1 MDASGLVEFVQ
12 QLRLDVEGIADP
24 VLRNVVQ
31 QVFNLVEDVVQHNQR
46 LHEENIRLR
55 DEIARLRELLQKA
68 GVKPPPSKPLAT
80 NPAGNPDAL
89 TNARGSAA
97 SNPADASATSR
108 PASKPSKDLS
118 SEKERRSREP
128 RQTRAD
134 RRSFRP
140 VRVDRD
146 VVCPVDPTTLP
157 PDAVFVGYDDV
168 VVQELVVK
176 TDNVRYRCEIWI
188 SPTRGRFCGS
198 LAPEIKGE
206 FGPRLR
212 TLLVSLK
219 YVAGTSLP
227 RARSLVEHLGIV
239 ISPASVVNILH
250 DAAGRLR
257 PEREAIFQAGLV
269 GTSYQHV
276 DDTSCRVGGEFW
288 HTHVISS
295 PLHASY
301 FTRRGKDRWTAL
313 ELLWG
318 GSPTYRF
325 DELTQQLLRDLRVPK
340 KWRERAAK
348 LPQERE
354 FSEDELMRLLNA
366 WEPPP
371 PAASLAALREAA
383 AIASYRARP
392 DHVPILIGDD
402 AKQWRHLSDD
412 FGLCWVHEGRHYPKL
427 APVVP
432 CHQEQLEAFQ
442 QRYWDFYGELQK
454 YRTAPTAAR
463 AVELRLK
470 FDQLFGTKTGYEA
483 LDQRI
488 AKTLRKKTTLL
499 TVLDHPEIPLHN
511 NPAELDERVAARR
524 RDVSLHCRH
533 AAGADEMDTF
543 TSIVQTAKKLLVNG
557 YEYLYDR
564 LSGMFR
570 MPSLA
575 SLIQQRFAVSPTP
588 PPRAPPQA
596 AASSY
601 LGCATAVRA

>member
-1 MDASGLVEFVQ
+1 MDASELIQFVR

-24 VLRNVVQ
+24 VVRNVVH

-46 LHEENIRLR
+46 LRDENASLR
-55 DEIARLRELLQKA
+55 DLLQKA
-68 GVKPPPSKPLAT
+68 GVKPAPSKPPTT
-80 NPAGNPDAL
+80 NPTGNPDAPS
-89 TNARGSAA
+89 NAAGSAA
-97 SNPADASATSR
+97 SDSAADAPDA
-108 PASKPSKDLS
+108 KPSKDHS

-128 RQTRAD
+128 RQPRAD

-146 VVCPVDPTTLP
+146 VVCPVDSATLP
-157 PDAVFVGYDDV
+157 PDAAFVGYDDV

-176 TDNVRYRCEIWI
+176 TDNVRYRCEIWV

-198 LAPEIKGE
+198 LPPDVQGE

-227 RARSLVEHLGIV
+227 RARSLVEHFGIV
-239 ISPASVVNILH
+239 ISSASVVNILH
-250 DAAGRLR
+250 DAAARLQ
-257 PEREAIFQAGLV
+257 PERAAIFQAGLAA
-269 GTSYQHV
+269 TTHQHV

-288 HTHVISS
+288 HTHVIGS

-301 FTRRGKDRWTAL
+301 FTRRSKDRLTAL
-313 ELLWG
+313 DLLRDG
-318 GSPTYRF
+318 PPSYRF
-325 DELTQQLLRDLRVPK
+325 DGLTQQLLRDLRVPK
-340 KWRERAAK
+340 KWRQRAAE
-348 LPQERE
+348 LPQDRDL
-354 FSEDELMRLLNA
+354 SEDELTTLLKG

-371 PAASLAALREAA
+371 LAGSLAALREAA

-392 DHVPILIGDD
+392 DHVSILIGDD
-402 AKQWRHLSDD
+402 AKQWRHLSDE
-412 FGLCWVHEGRHYPKL
+412 FELCWIHEGRHYPKL
-427 APVVP
+427 SPVVP
-432 CHQEQLEAFQ
+432 CHQQHLEAFRK
-442 QRYWDFYGELQK
+442 RYWDFYGELHK
-454 YRTAPTAAR
+454 YRAAPTPAR
-463 AVELRLK
+463 AAELRLE
-470 FDQLFGTKTGYEA
+470 FDQLFGTKTGYAA

-488 AKTLRKKTTLL
+488 VKTGRKKTTLL

-564 LSGMFR
+564 LSGSFR
-570 MPSLA
+570 LPSLS
-575 SLIQQRFAVSPTP
+575 SLIRQRSEASPTP
-588 PPRAPPQA
+588 PPRASPSP
-596 AASSY
+596 AASSM
-601 LGCATAVRA
+601 LGGVAAAGV